1 MEDKK
6 FAISMEDL
14 EAITGGLAP
23 EMLAAMRPQLAD
35 IHCLEDVKAMF
46 DRLGL
51 ALEDDKLAMLNR
63 VLGGEDKLADFDNR
77 DRII

>member
-14 EAITGGLAP
+14 EAITGGKCP
-23 EMLAAMRPQLAD
+23 EILAAMRPQLAD
-35 IHCLEDVKAMF
+35 IHCLEDIKALF
-46 DRLGL
+46 DRHGL
-51 ALEDDKLAMLNR
+51 ALEDDKLAIINR
-63 VLGGEDKLADFDNR
+63 VLGGEDKLADFDNK